1 MIKTIVCVAA
11 LALPASEAICGDWLP
26 AQAPGHPYFVG
37 VQFVHDDNGSLVV
50 VCDTREKLI
59 RIIHT
64 EPRANWKEGDTVGVT
79 TKDDDGVG
87 TGTSR
92 GMVMSSNMV
101 VVMNESTFDLWTMGN
116 AKRFFTVSAGNYAR
130 IYPAT
135 NFKRATEPALRA
147 CVDRWQ

>member
-147 CVDRWQ
+147 CVDRLQ